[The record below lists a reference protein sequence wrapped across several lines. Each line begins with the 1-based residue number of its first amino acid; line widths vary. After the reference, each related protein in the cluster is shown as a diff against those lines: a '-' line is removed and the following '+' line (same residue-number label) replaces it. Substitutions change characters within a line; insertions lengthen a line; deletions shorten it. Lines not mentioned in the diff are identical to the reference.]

1 MGLRL
6 VLASANP
13 DKVREIR
20 ELLGSAGVELLP
32 RPPSVGDVVEDGD
45 TLEENARL
53 KALALVEATGE
64 AAVADDTGLFVD
76 ALDGEP
82 GVFTARF
89 AGEGATYADNV
100 AKMLSVMADVPA
112 ERRGARFVTCALV
125 RWPDGRELAVEGVLL
140 GTIAT
145 EARGT
150 NGFGYDPVFV
160 PDPPDGDG
168 RTLAEMTTEE
178 KNTISHRARAF
189 RTLAPKLFL
198 ER

>member
-1 MGLRL
+1 VRL
-6 VLASANP
+6 VLATANP

-20 ELLGSAGVELLP
+20 ELLAEVGVELLP
-32 RPPSVGDVVEDGD
+32 RPDAVPDVVEDGA

-100 AKMLSVMADVPA
+100 AKMVSVMDGVP
-112 ERRGARFVTCALV
+112 EDRRTAQFVTCALV
-125 RWPDGRELAVEGVLL
+125 RWPDGRELAVEGVLR
-140 GTIAT
+140 GRIAP

-168 RTLAEMTTEE
+168 RTLAEMSLTE
-178 KNTISHRARAF
+178 KNALSHRARAF
-189 RTLAPKLFL
+189 RALATALL
-198 ER
+198 A